1 MIKYITFFHI
11 STSFDKYILYYVN
24 GDYMNAFKIILEY
37 IILISFPTL
46 IYLIYLFTNKNI
58 KSKNIYFVLSLLS
71 SIYLIKC
78 FGSNIILS
86 FLVLSIVV
94 IISYIYDYFIPS
106 IILSILIIFM
116 YLNNFNNT
124 YLLGISYIIL
134 LILDKLKIKKPLYL
148 EISMFISLTVYILW
162 LYFYNTNYFNNN
174 LIIVSICYIFI
185 SNMFYL
191 MCIEGNKILKVHM
204 NYKELKKDEQIHLS
218 LFKITHEIKNPIAVC
233 KGYLD
238 MMNTSDK
245 DQVKRF
251 IPIIKSEIERLLVIL
266 EDFLSINRQNTNM
279 DIMDINML
287 IEDVVDKLKLSSK
300 NIKINTKLV
309 DDEIYINGD
318 YNRLNQMFINIL
330 KNSIESIDKKGFINI
345 KSYKRNRYYVITIED
360 NGIGMNKEV
369 LSKMKEPFYT
379 TKECGTGLGMS
390 LIYEIA
396 SSHNIKINYSS
407 KEKIGTKV
415 TLKFKCI

>member
-1 MIKYITFFHI
+1 M
-11 STSFDKYILYYVN
+11 LV
-24 GDYMNAFKIILEY
+24 
-37 IILISFPTL
+37 
-46 IYLIYLFTNKNI
+46 
-58 KSKNIYFVLSLLS
+58 
-71 SIYLIKC
+71 
-78 FGSNIILS
+78 S

-106 IILSILIIFM
+106 IILSILIITM
-116 YLNNFNNT
+116 YINDFNSV
-124 YLLGISYIIL
+124 YILGITYIL
-134 LILDKLKIKKPLYL
+134 FLILYKLKIKKPLYL
-148 EISMFISLTVYILW
+148 ELSIVSSLIIYILW
-162 LYFYNTNYFNNN
+162 IFKFNNTYFNDN
-174 LIIVSICYIFI
+174 LFIIGICYIFI

-204 NYKELKKDEQIHLS
+204 DYKDLKKDEQVHLS

-245 DQVKRF
+245 DQVNRF

-266 EDFLSINRQNTNM
+266 EDFLSINRVNNNL

-287 IEDVVDKLKLSSK
+287 IEDVIYKFK
-300 NIKINTKLV
+300 NNSIKINNNLL

-318 YNRLNQMFINIL
+318 YNRLSQMFINII
-330 KNSIESIDKKGFINI
+330 KNSIEAVDENGKIDIN
-345 KSYKRNRYYVITIED
+345 SYKNKDTYIITIED

-369 LSKMKEPFYT
+369 LSKMREPFYT
-379 TKECGTGLGMS
+379 TKYRGTGLGMA

-396 SSHNIKINYSS
+396 NSNKVKIEYSS
-407 KEKIGTKV
+407 KENIGTKV
-415 TLKFKCI
+415 MLKFKCI